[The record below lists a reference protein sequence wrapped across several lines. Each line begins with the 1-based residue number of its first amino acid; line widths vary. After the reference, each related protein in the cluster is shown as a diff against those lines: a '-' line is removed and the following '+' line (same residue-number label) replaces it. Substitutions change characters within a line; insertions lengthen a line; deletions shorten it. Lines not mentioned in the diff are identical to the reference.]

1 MTDTESMRPPSAAVP
16 RRGTGRRWLLAVA
29 SLLVTAALIV
39 DPVAR
44 AGLAGGRTIGLGV
57 LDLRLAYNSG
67 VAFSLGAQLP
77 TIVIVA
83 VTAAVTAGI
92 GVFAWRT
99 APGSPRLQSVGLAM
113 IVAGAA
119 ANVIDRI
126 LDGKVT
132 DYFHTGWWPTFNLA
146 DVYIT
151 GGVLLVICALFL
163 GTTTSKESTS

>member
-1 MTDTESMRPPSAAVP
+1 MTDAESMKPPPPTV
-16 RRGTGRRWLLAVA
+16 RRRDTGRRWLLVVA

-39 DPVAR
+39 DPMAR
-44 AGLAGGRTIGLGV
+44 SGLAGGRTIGLGV

-67 VAFSLGAQLP
+67 VAFSLGTQLP

-92 GVFAWRT
+92 GVFAWCT
-99 APGSPRLQSVGLAM
+99 APCSPRLQSVGLAA
-113 IVAGAA
+113 IVSGAA

-146 DVYIT
+146 DAYIT

-163 GTTTSKESTS
+163 ETTTSKEPTP

>member
-1 MTDTESMRPPSAAVP
+1 MTSPESSPPPAAASRPRTS
-16 RRGTGRRWLLAVA
+16 RSW
-29 SLLVTAALIV
+29 LLVTASLLAAVALII

-44 AGLAGGRTIGLGV
+44 ASLADGRTIGLGL

-77 TIVIVA
+77 TVVIVA
-83 VTAAVTAGI
+83 VTAAVTVGI

-99 APGSPRLQSVGLAM
+99 APDGPRLQSLGLAA

-146 DVYIT
+146 DIYIT
-151 GGVLLVICALFL
+151 GGVLIVICALFL
-163 GTTTSKESTS
+163 DTATRMEPTA

>member
-1 MTDTESMRPPSAAVP
+1 MTSAESPARPRTSRRAILVAAGLLAAV
-16 RRGTGRRWLLAVA
+16 
-29 SLLVTAALIV
+29 ALIV

-44 AGLAGGRTIGLGV
+44 AGLAGGGTMGLGV
-57 LDLRLAYNSG
+57 LDLRLVYNSG

-77 TIVIVA
+77 TAVIVA

-99 APGSPRLQSVGLAM
+99 APGSPRLQSIGLAM
-113 IVAGAA
+113 TVAGAA

-126 LDGKVT
+126 LDGTVT

-163 GTTTSKESTS
+163 DTATIRKEPMS